1 MGILFSS
8 YRNPTLVGNS
18 EVATQSAMGICPKAL
33 LSLEVPKVMH
43 AFSYQISLE
52 SDLKKTNPLQNS
64 GKKLYININ
73 EKSSNNAKNL
83 AKI

>member
-52 SDLKKTNPLQNS
+52 SDLEKNKSTS
-64 GKKLYININ
+64 KIYININ

-83 AKI
+83 AIN

>member
-64 GKKLYININ
+64 GKKLYIEIN

-83 AKI
+83 AIN

>member
-33 LSLEVPKVMH
+33 LSPEVPKVMH

-52 SDLKKTNPLQNS
+52 SDLE
-64 GKKLYININ
+64 KL
-73 EKSSNNAKNL
+73 
-83 AKI
+83 

>member
-33 LSLEVPKVMH
+33 SLEVPKVMH

-52 SDLKKTNPLQNS
+52 SDLEKNKSTSKQWQ
-64 GKKLYININ
+64 KIIN
-73 EKSSNNAKNL
+73 KYK
-83 AKI
+83 

>member
-33 LSLEVPKVMH
+33 SLEVPKVMH

-52 SDLKKTNPLQNS
+52 SVWEKNNPHHQSGRKVNKNCTNLP
-64 GKKLYININ
+64 
-73 EKSSNNAKNL
+73 NNFRVYA
-83 AKI
+83 

>member
-1 MGILFSS
+1 MAILLSS

-33 LSLEVPKVMH
+33 SLEVPKVMH

-52 SDLKKTNPLQNS
+52 SDQK
-64 GKKLYININ
+64 YIGI
-73 EKSSNNAKNL
+73 
-83 AKI
+83 

>member
-33 LSLEVPKVMH
+33 SLEVPKVMH

-52 SDLKKTNPLQNS
+52 SDL
-64 GKKLYININ
+64 
-73 EKSSNNAKNL
+73 EKNKSTSKQWQ
-83 AKI
+83 KIIHEYK